1 MLCEGITDKVIQ
13 MSIKTYSELILLPTF
28 EERYRYLQLNGVIG
42 DETFGFD
49 RCINQMFYRSQE
61 WKQVRDYVI
70 VRDNG
75 CDLGIEG
82 HDIRGRILIHHMNP
96 ISMKDIQKNTKILLD
111 PEYLITTMH
120 STHNAIHYG
129 DESLLVS
136 APIERTK
143 NDTCPWKH

>member
-1 MLCEGITDKVIQ
+1 MGKVIL
-13 MSIKTYSELILLPTF
+13 MSIKRYSELILLPTF
-28 EERYRYLQLNGVIG
+28 EERYKYLQLNGVIG

-49 RCINQMFYRSQE
+49 RYINQMFYRSQE

-82 HDIRGRILIHHMNP
+82 HEIRGKILIHHMNP
-96 ISMKDIQKNTKILLD
+96 IGIKDIQQVNKILLD
-111 PEYLITTMH
+111 PEYLITTML

-129 DESLLVS
+129 DESLLVKD
-136 APIERTK
+136 PIERSK
-143 NDTCPWKH
+143 NDTCPWKR